1 MKGEHM
7 VDSIQLKEITLDNLR
22 AVCQLSDT
30 LTPQQQQCVSSNAY
44 SIAQAHY
51 CKERAWFRA
60 IYLEDEPIG
69 FVMVDVKLDE
79 DKLTEDEKPSV
90 MLWRFMIARDFQG
103 KGYGKKV
110 LDRLVEKFRQAS
122 YRYFFTSC
130 RMGEG
135 SPYHFYL
142 SYGFKDTGLMQ
153 NDEKILSFKLT

>member
-1 MKGEHM
+1 MNA
-7 VDSIQLKEITLDNLR
+7 IQLKKITIDNLK

-30 LTPQQQQCVSSNAY
+30 LTPQQQKCVSSNAY

-51 CKERAWFRA
+51 CKDRAWFRA
-60 IYLEDEPIG
+60 IYLEEEPIG

-90 MLWRFMIARDFQG
+90 MLWRFMIGRDFQG

-110 LDRLVEKFRQAS
+110 LDMLVEKFRQKAN
-122 YRYFFTSC
+122 RYFFTSC

-142 SYGFKDTGLMQ
+142 NYGFIDTGLMQ
-153 NDEKILSFKLT
+153 TDEKILSFKLF

>member
-1 MKGEHM
+1 ME
-7 VDSIQLKEITLDNLR
+7 SIRLKEITLDNLK

-30 LTPQQQQCVSSNAY
+30 LTPQQQKCVSSNAY

-90 MLWRFMIARDFQG
+90 MLWRFMIGRDFQR

-110 LDRLVEKFRQAS
+110 LDLLVEKFRQAS
-122 YRYFFTSC
+122 NRYLFTSC

-135 SPYHFYL
+135 SPYQFYL
-142 SYGFKDTGLMQ
+142 NYGFIDTGLMQ
-153 NDEKILSFKLT
+153 ADEKILSFKLF